1 VISKKALRSAVLVVA
16 AAAGMALVAGNAVGQ
31 ESPDSRRFTKDFR
44 FADCDFTSGG
54 ENPYFRL
61 RPGRLVLEA
70 EEDGEVARVEI
81 TVLREFERLYVP
93 GLGWVRTRVIEERET
108 VDDELVEVSRNFFAM
123 CTQTDDLVYFGE
135 DVDIYHEDGS
145 VTHEGAWRAGQPDG
159 NGLAQPG
166 ILMPGRFLLGARYY
180 QELADGIAL
189 DRAEHMEM
197 GLVVT
202 TKAGRFRE
210 CVRIVETT
218 PLEPGH
224 ESVKVYCRG
233 IGLVM
238 DNEAQLVEY
247 DFGDDR
253 EDDDTDDD

>member
-1 VISKKALRSAVLVVA
+1 MLATAASATLVLG
-16 AAAGMALVAGNAVGQ
+16 AGTTLAQ
-31 ESPDSRRFTKDFR
+31 EAPEARRFTKEFR
-44 FADCDFTSGG
+44 FQDCDFRSQGK
-54 ENPYFRL
+54 NPYFRL

-81 TVLREFERLYVP
+81 TVLREFERLFVP
-93 GLGWVRTRVIEERET
+93 GLGWVRTRVVEERET

-123 CTQTDDLVYFGE
+123 CEETDDLVYFGE
-135 DVDIYHEDGS
+135 DVDIYHEDGTI
-145 VTHEGAWRAGQPDG
+145 THDGAWRAGQPDG

-166 ILMPGRFLLGARYY
+166 ILMPGRFLLGSRYY

-189 DRAEHMEM
+189 DRAEHTEM

-202 TKAGRFRE
+202 TKAGRFRD

-224 ESVKVYCRG
+224 ESIKVYCRG
-233 IGLVM
+233 IGLVL

-247 DFGDDR
+247 DFDDDDDDDDEKD
-253 EDDDTDDD
+253 EDDD